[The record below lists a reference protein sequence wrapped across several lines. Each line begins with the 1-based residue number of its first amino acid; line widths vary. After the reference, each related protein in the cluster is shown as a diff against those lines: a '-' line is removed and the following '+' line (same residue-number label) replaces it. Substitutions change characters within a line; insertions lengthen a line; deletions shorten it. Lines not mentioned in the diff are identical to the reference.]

1 MRVLLPACL
10 LLLGSVSLLSAEPL
24 DRSQVSADARWLA
37 HVDFDAVKTVKTGQW
52 IRDDWLKRDATK
64 QGLNKLRDT
73 IGLDPAKDLHGITF
87 YGSRISGEAGV
98 VILRAKLD
106 RRRLLA
112 ELKKKLDHQSSA
124 YGDHELHLLTQAKGK
139 GGKRTMT
146 GCFYRP
152 AVLVF
157 GRDPA
162 EVKLAL
168 DVLDGK
174 APNLAGGDPPFDVDA
189 RGGTVF
195 EARATGLDGDDVPFK
210 SPILRQSDSIRVAL
224 GEQQEGRMF
233 LDIELVAKSAEV
245 AGQMRSIVEGLLAMV
260 RLQCGS
266 DEKALAVLEAFRVA
280 TADRTVTVAWQGPGD
295 EVLKL
300 IEKEWEKMAK
310 AKRVD

>member
-1 MRVLLPACL
+1 MKMFLPACL
-10 LLLGSVSLLSAEPL
+10 LVLVCGTLSPGEPL

-37 HVDFDAVKTVKTGQW
+37 HVDFDAAKTVRTGQW
-52 IRDDWLKRDATK
+52 IRDDWLNRDATR
-64 QGLNKLRDT
+64 QGLTKLRDT
-73 IGLDPAKDLHGITF
+73 IGLDPAEDLHGITF

-98 VILRAKLD
+98 VILHAKLD
-106 RRRLLA
+106 RRRLLS
-112 ELKKKLDHQSSA
+112 ELKKKLGHQSSS
-124 YGDHELHLLTQAKGK
+124 YGDHEVHLLTEAKSK
-139 GGKRTMT
+139 GGKQTMT

-152 AVLVF
+152 AMIVF

-162 EVKLAL
+162 EVKRAL

-174 APNLAGGDPPFDVDA
+174 APNLAGADSPFDVDA
-189 RGGTVF
+189 PAGTVF

-210 SPILRQSDSIRVAL
+210 SPVLRQSESIRVAL
-224 GEQQEGRMF
+224 GEQPDGLTF
-233 LDIELVAKSAEV
+233 LEIELAAKSAEV
-245 AGQMRSIVEGLLAMV
+245 AGQMRSIVQGLLAMA

-266 DEKALAVLEAFRVA
+266 DEKILALLEAFRVS

-300 IEKEWEKMAK
+300 IEKEWKKLAK